1 MTRRGH
7 WFQVTSDT
15 APVVPFSLRAS
26 LTCAF
31 FSRSVKTENQSG
43 MSASSSKVMMA
54 KANVEPLNCQSWWQ
68 AIQCCTCL
76 VHSTAWKPSG
86 VF

>member
-1 MTRRGH
+1 MDSSIPNNNLGEK
-7 WFQVTSDT
+7 
-15 APVVPFSLRAS
+15 AFSAGPCIS
-26 LTCAF
+26 LTCAL

-43 MSASSSKVMMA
+43 VTNSSSKVMMA

-76 VHSTAWKPSG
+76 VHSAAWKPEG
-86 VF
+86 LF